1 MAVSNDR
8 SNQKDRGSNFL
19 VRFVRGSII
28 LAALDRFCAYIYQ
41 LIKTGLFGYIFSGYD
56 NNAKAPFFGRIRR
69 TKAASLWAEFKYGLC
84 RHIETSLI
92 VGSVSRL
99 MKYLLGCRTKV
110 YGAFLSSFGV
120 YTAISALIYSILSGS
135 VNDVLSHPY
144 LLPAIIMILASI
156 PLVMSRK
163 TLSESI
169 NGSFIGKMVL
179 TITGFTKEDVSGIS
193 GDGGQLNTGFLL
205 GLICGAATYAV
216 SPVYIVGGIIGL
228 LLLYLILIRPEIGV
242 LLLFFA
248 MPFLPTMALGGIT
261 AYTAVCFFI
270 KLIRSKRIIR
280 FEPIDIAVLAFAVL
294 LFFGG
299 SVSLSSSSLKP
310 ALLMVCFIAAYF
322 LTVGLITT
330 REWLVRCSVA
340 AVISGTLESLYGIFS
355 YFTGRGYSSDAWL
368 DSEMFSS
375 LSGRAVGTLENPN
388 MLGEYLILIIPIAV
402 GMFIGRGEG
411 MRRLQAFLCI
421 GAMGAC
427 LIFTWSRGAWLGLIF
442 AALLFLFMW
451 HRRSVWVIVAGIASI
466 PFLPYVLPASIVARF
481 TSIGNMGDSSTSYR
495 VYIWRAT
502 INMIKDN
509 FLTGIG
515 IGGDAWNR
523 VYPLYSY
530 LGVEAAPH
538 SHNLYLQI
546 WLELGVAGIVAFLV
560 FAFLLYQSGFTMFR
574 SLSENTELASP
585 DISEVV
591 LKKNMADGVDTASEM
606 RRGKIQLRISAAAP
620 LCGVFAVLMQG
631 MTDYSWYNYRLYLM
645 FWLVAGLSS
654 AYIRDGFARIR
665 SADAYN
671 YAPDNSSVDINAGH
685 IRESGVNKALIKKEK
700 TKSK

>member
-1 MAVSNDR
+1 MAVQNER
-8 SNQKDRGSNFL
+8 SNQKSRDGNFL
-19 VRFVRGSII
+19 LRFVRGSII

-41 LIKTGLFGYIFSGYD
+41 LIKTGFFGYIFSGY
-56 NNAKAPFFGRIRR
+56 NNKAKAPFFGRLKR
-69 TKAASLWAEFKYGLC
+69 TKAASLWAEFRYGLC

-92 VGSVSRL
+92 VGTTADL
-99 MKYLLGCRTKV
+99 MKHLLGCRLKV
-110 YGAFLSSFGV
+110 YGAFLASFGV
-120 YTAISALIYSILSGS
+120 YTAISALIYSVLSGT
-135 VNDVLSHPY
+135 VNDILSHPY
-144 LLPAIIMILASI
+144 LLPSVIMILSSV

-169 NGSFIGKMVL
+169 SGSLIGKAALAV
-179 TITGFTKEDVSGIS
+179 TGFTSEDIAEADVS
-193 GDGGQLNTGFLL
+193 GDGGHLNTGFLL

-216 SPVYIVGGIIGL
+216 SPIYIIGGIAGL
-228 LLLYLILIRPEIGV
+228 VFMYLVLIRPEIGV

-248 MPFLPTMALGGIT
+248 MPFLPTMVLGGIT

-270 KLIRSKRIIR
+270 KLIRGKRIIR

-310 ALLMVCFIAAYF
+310 ALLMVCFIMAYF

-340 AVISGTLESLYGIFS
+340 AVAAGTLESLYGIFM

-368 DSEMFSS
+368 DSEMFSA

-411 MRRLQAFLCI
+411 LRRFQAFLCL

-427 LIFTWSRGAWLGLIF
+427 LVFTWSRGAWLGLIF

-451 HRRSVWVIVAGIASI
+451 HRRSVWVIVAGVASI

-502 INMIKDN
+502 VNMIKDN

-546 WLELGVAGIVAFLV
+546 WLELGIAGMLAFLV

-574 SLSENTELASP
+574 DLSGNSELASP
-585 DISEVV
+585 DISEGV
-591 LKKNMADGVDTASEM
+591 LKKSIGDGLDTASEM

-620 LCGVFAVLMQG
+620 LCGVFAVLVQG

-654 AYIRDGFARIR
+654 AYIRDGFSRIR
-665 SADAYN
+665 SSNAYS
-671 YAPDNSSVDINAGH
+671 YAPDSSSADINTGDMSA
-685 IRESGVNKALIKKEK
+685 KK
-700 TKSK
+700 TKNK

>member
-1 MAVSNDR
+1 MAVQNER
-8 SNQKDRGSNFL
+8 SNQKSRDGNFL
-19 VRFVRGSII
+19 LRFVRGSII

-41 LIKTGLFGYIFSGYD
+41 LIKTGFFGYIFSGY
-56 NNAKAPFFGRIRR
+56 NNKAKAPFFGRLKR
-69 TKAASLWAEFKYGLC
+69 TKAASLWAEFRYGLC

-92 VGSVSRL
+92 VGTTADL
-99 MKYLLGCRTKV
+99 MKHLLGCRLKV
-110 YGAFLSSFGV
+110 YGAFLASFGV
-120 YTAISALIYSILSGS
+120 YTAISALIYSVLSGT
-135 VNDVLSHPY
+135 VNDILSHPY
-144 LLPAIIMILASI
+144 LLPSVIMILSSV

-169 NGSFIGKMVL
+169 SGSLIGKAAL
-179 TITGFTKEDVSGIS
+179 AITGFTSEDITEADVS
-193 GDGGQLNTGFLL
+193 GDGGHLNTGFLL

-216 SPVYIVGGIIGL
+216 SPIYIIGGIAGL
-228 LLLYLILIRPEIGV
+228 VFMYLVLIRPEIGV

-248 MPFLPTMALGGIT
+248 MPFLPTMVLGGIT

-270 KLIRSKRIIR
+270 KLIRGKRIIR

-310 ALLMVCFIAAYF
+310 ALLMVCFIMAYF

-340 AVISGTLESLYGIFS
+340 AVAAGTLESLYGIFM

-368 DSEMFSS
+368 DSEMFSA

-411 MRRLQAFLCI
+411 LRRFQAFLCL

-427 LIFTWSRGAWLGLIF
+427 LVFTWSRGAWLGLIF

-451 HRRSVWVIVAGIASI
+451 HRRSVWVIVAGVASI

-502 INMIKDN
+502 VNMIKDN

-546 WLELGVAGIVAFLV
+546 WLELGIAGMLAFLV

-574 SLSENTELASP
+574 DLSGNSELASP
-585 DISEVV
+585 DISEGV
-591 LKKNMADGVDTASEM
+591 LKKSIGDGLDTASEM

-620 LCGVFAVLMQG
+620 LCGVFAVLVQG

-654 AYIRDGFARIR
+654 AYIRDGFSRIR
-665 SADAYN
+665 SSNAYS
-671 YAPDNSSVDINAGH
+671 YAPDSSSADINTGDMSA
-685 IRESGVNKALIKKEK
+685 KK
-700 TKSK
+700 TKNK

>member
-1 MAVSNDR
+1 MAVQNER
-8 SNQKDRGSNFL
+8 SNQKSRDGNFL
-19 VRFVRGSII
+19 LRFVRGSII

-41 LIKTGLFGYIFSGYD
+41 LIKTGFFGYIFSGY
-56 NNAKAPFFGRIRR
+56 NNKAKAPFFGRLKR
-69 TKAASLWAEFKYGLC
+69 TKAASLWAEFRYGLC

-92 VGSVSRL
+92 VGTTADL
-99 MKYLLGCRTKV
+99 MKHLLGCRLKV
-110 YGAFLSSFGV
+110 YGAFLASFGV
-120 YTAISALIYSILSGS
+120 YTAISALIYSVLSGT
-135 VNDVLSHPY
+135 VNDILSHPY
-144 LLPAIIMILASI
+144 LLPSVIMILSSV

-169 NGSFIGKMVL
+169 SGSLIGKAALAV
-179 TITGFTKEDVSGIS
+179 TGFTIEDIAEADVS
-193 GDGGQLNTGFLL
+193 GDGGHLNTGFLL

-216 SPVYIVGGIIGL
+216 SPIYIIGGIAGL
-228 LLLYLILIRPEIGV
+228 VFMYLVLIRPEIGV

-248 MPFLPTMALGGIT
+248 MPFLPTMVLGGIT

-270 KLIRSKRIIR
+270 KLIRGKRIIR

-310 ALLMVCFIAAYF
+310 ALLMVCFIMAYF

-340 AVISGTLESLYGIFS
+340 AVAAGTLESLYGIFM

-368 DSEMFSS
+368 DSEMFSA

-411 MRRLQAFLCI
+411 LRRFQAFLCL

-427 LIFTWSRGAWLGLIF
+427 LVFTWSRGAWLGLIF

-451 HRRSVWVIVAGIASI
+451 HRRSVWVIVAGVASI

-502 INMIKDN
+502 VNMIKDN

-546 WLELGVAGIVAFLV
+546 WLELGIAGMLAFLV

-574 SLSENTELASP
+574 DLSGNSELASP
-585 DISEVV
+585 DISEGV
-591 LKKNMADGVDTASEM
+591 LKKSIGDGLDTASEM

-620 LCGVFAVLMQG
+620 LCGVFAVLVQG

-654 AYIRDGFARIR
+654 AYIRDGFSRIR
-665 SADAYN
+665 SSNAYS
-671 YAPDNSSVDINAGH
+671 YAPDSSSADINTGDMSA
-685 IRESGVNKALIKKEK
+685 KK
-700 TKSK
+700 TKNK